1 MKCIEIDYKK
11 EKIKLKRL
19 LPKTFEILEN
29 YNCYIAGG
37 AITSLFTEQDINDVD
52 IYFKDKTELFGL
64 LYEKFSYEY
73 IIYIS
78 KKAITFKLSS
88 GETIQFIYMNYY
100 DEAKDIFNDFDFT
113 VNMGAFDIKK
123 DKFILHEDFLKDI
136 AQKKLVINTNT
147 AFPFVTGTRILKYQ
161 QKGYTIDNLEMTK
174 LMLTINKKTIR
185 SYKKF
190 EEQLG
195 GMYGENIL
203 ELTKED
209 KEKKFSMDNIID
221 KLNHYYD
228 DEHVFNREND
238 EMKRILDISDDIIR
252 WQTLLNYKL
261 PYFEHKG
268 DYYIYLKKDDYIKID
283 KEVIDKYS
291 KLVYKMKNIENTLD
305 KTIILYKFVHKEG
318 DKYFSFYDQ
327 NYEYKKEVVQEP
339 EFKNEWLY
347 LRKYDELANAT
358 YAYEKDRALLKCAVN
373 IQDLDSLMLNGDILT
388 KKLKVLDIKDISNDE
403 KIDNDLL
410 PF

>member
-19 LPKTFEILEN
+19 LPKTFKILEN

-52 IYFKDKTELFGL
+52 IYFKDKTELFRL

-185 SYKKF
+185 SYKKI

-252 WQTLLNYKL
+252 WQTLLDYKL

-305 KTIILYKFVHKEG
+305 KTIILYKFVHKKG

-327 NYEYKKEVVQEP
+327 KYEYKKEGVQEP
-339 EFKNEWLY
+339 KFKNEWLY